1 MDKKRRN
8 RLDTTQRIVDALEQ
22 VLTEKGL
29 DGVGVNAV
37 AEKAGVSKVL
47 IYRYFGGI
55 EGLLDYYVHMG
66 RLFPHY
72 TPNLM
77 DQIYP
82 PHQGE
87 IARRWS
93 NQSLQLFRQFR
104 ASKAAREV
112 LKATVK
118 EHDTLSD
125 AASKAHDEELV
136 KLVSQFSLVEGV
148 DSEATS
154 AIVLG
159 ALSYLTLLAQNNRP
173 MIGLD
178 LRNES
183 AWSRIE
189 GAVEQI
195 YRTLSKQTQEG
206 IPSHRSFD
214 LAMSEG
220 NSHEMAI
227 R

>member
-1 MDKKRRN
+1 
-8 RLDTTQRIVDALEQ
+8 
-22 VLTEKGL
+22 
-29 DGVGVNAV
+29 
-37 AEKAGVSKVL
+37 
-47 IYRYFGGI
+47 
-55 EGLLDYYVHMG
+55 
-66 RLFPHY
+66 
-72 TPNLM
+72 M

-82 PHQGE
+82 PQQGE

-112 LKATVK
+112 LKATVT
-118 EHDTLSD
+118 EHVALADV
-125 AASKAHDEELV
+125 ASKAHDEELI

-148 DSEATS
+148 DSEAMS
-154 AIVLG
+154 AVVLG

-178 LRNES
+178 LRSEEG
-183 AWSRIE
+183 WSRIE

-195 YRTLSKQTQEG
+195 YRTLSKQERESIPPRRPINLSIGEG
-206 IPSHRSFD
+206 GSTNKIAR
-214 LAMSEG
+214 
-220 NSHEMAI
+220 

>member
-1 MDKKRRN
+1 MDKRKRN
-8 RLDTTQRIVDALEQ
+8 RVETTQRIVDALKQ
-22 VLTEKGL
+22 VLSEKGL
-29 DGVGVNAV
+29 DGVGINAV

-47 IYRYFGGI
+47 IYRYFGSL

-66 RLFPHY
+66 DLFPHY
-72 TPNLM
+72 PPNLM

-82 PHQGE
+82 PQQGE

-112 LKATVK
+112 LKATVT
-118 EHDTLSD
+118 EHAALADV
-125 AASKAHDEELV
+125 ASKAHDEELV
-136 KLVSQFSLVEGV
+136 KLVSQFSVVEGV

-178 LRNES
+178 LRSEEG
-183 AWSRIE
+183 WSRIE

-195 YRTLSKQTQEG
+195 YRTLSKQT
-206 IPSHRSFD
+206 HDSFTNQKPIN
-214 LAMSEG
+214 LSLSTGANTEV
-220 NSHEMAI
+220 A
-227 R
+227 RR